1 MSDSPPKKGASD
13 PLFNP
18 PGLKTRKTVMGLAPP
33 PHLGG
38 ANPRAA
44 EAEDRKQRVLARIAA
59 ADANDAPP
67 GKPLAR
73 SAPPQGGPSPTPRAY
88 SGPPAAGRPPESR
101 IGQSTLIGT
110 QPPPPAAGAT
120 TPVIAPF
127 QPNMGPTGTGPL
139 GHAIPAGPMSRND
152 AKAALSSTFV
162 MTPASMSPPTP
173 GIPLTLPRSISSDNK
188 LPAASGWDIADAEV
202 GSDPNIATAVMEAAP
217 NTARMLPVANPVD
230 STRTVDTVRPTEA
243 LALRPQQHAYE
254 RHSMSG
260 RLDPRLILLIEPHS
274 PRASSFRLLR
284 DSLASKNMPRVVAV
298 SSAAPND
305 GKTTCA
311 INLALAM
318 AEQPT
323 TRVLLLDGNFFEPEL
338 GTIFTIDRLMSI
350 TPPDADSWLSPYK
363 IVEVR
368 PTLHV
373 AGIPRRQE
381 MNDRGS
387 GGGAPLPSSRRR
399 EMDEPAPRFDQQRF
413 DAMIDRL
420 VRVSYDYII
429 IDTPALRATP
439 EVSHLLAV
447 ADGTLLA
454 VRAGG
459 TTTRDLRHAADQ
471 IPKNKALGIALIDA

>member
-18 PGLKTRKTVMGLAPP
+18 TGLKTRQTVMGLAPA

-38 ANPRAA
+38 ASPPVT

-59 ADANDAPP
+59 ADANDEPA
-67 GKPLAR
+67 GKPLGA
-73 SAPPQGGPSPTPRAY
+73 AVLPAAIPSPTPRGY
-88 SGPPAAGRPPESR
+88 TGPPAAGRPADAR

-110 QPPPPAAGAT
+110 HPPPAAAR
-120 TPVIAPF
+120 APSSP
-127 QPNMGPTGTGPL
+127 PNMGPTGTGPL
-139 GHAIPAGPMSRND
+139 GHAMPQGPTSRD
-152 AKAALSSTFV
+152 AARSALSST
-162 MTPASMSPPTP
+162 MAMPPKPSMSPPTP
-173 GIPLTLPRSISSDNK
+173 GIPLTLPRTISSDSK

-217 NTARMLPVANPVD
+217 NTARMLPVATPVD
-230 STRTVDTVRPTEA
+230 ANRGVDAVRAADA
-243 LALRPQQHAYE
+243 LAVQTSTHAYE
-254 RHSMSG
+254 RHSFTG
-260 RLDPRLILLIEPHS
+260 RLDPRLVLLIEPHS

-284 DSLASKNMPRVVAV
+284 DSLVSKNMPRVLAV

-323 TRVLLLDGNFFEPEL
+323 TRVLLVDGNFFEPEL
-338 GTIFTIDRLMSI
+338 GQIFTVDRLPSI
-350 TPPDADSWLSPYK
+350 TPPDAVAWLAPYK
-363 IVEVR
+363 IVEAR

-373 AGIPRRQE
+373 AAIPKHP
-381 MNDRGS
+381 G
-387 GGGAPLPSSRRR
+387 
-399 EMDEPAPRFDQQRF
+399 EPPPRFEQQRF
-413 DAMIDRL
+413 DAMIERL

-429 IDTPALRATP
+429 IDTPALRGTP

-447 ADGTLLA
+447 ADATLLA

-459 TTTRDLRHAADQ
+459 TTTRDLRRAAEQ